1 MPRKEQKTQR
11 RRSSK
16 ETRTDRVRK
25 KVVGAVAGVVLLCDL
40 NNF

>member
-1 MPRKEQKTQR
+1 MPRKEQKTPR

-16 ETRTDRVRK
+16 ETRIGRVRK
-25 KVVGAVAGVVLLCDL
+25 KVAGAVVGVVLLCDL